1 MDKKKAAV
9 CLLLI
14 SICGCIGGNT
24 PKERTPNVVNVE
36 STIGYE
42 HVGDSACTF
51 EIFWACAPD
60 YANLQQVLSRVVKY
74 HGPHA
79 PDVAEIVTN
88 SLKNQRIHLKFSN
101 VEKGDKILLNY
112 TAHVRLY
119 PERASTEDVASIPI
133 PSSSVYPAEVQKY
146 LNPGTGIEITDELTA
161 YADTI
166 TSANTYHEVVCAIV
180 REVHSYP
187 LDNSRNEDYVGGTV
201 VVKRFPDPYAR
212 TATQVYQDGTGA
224 CSELSRLV
232 ASLCRIK
239 NVPCRTVSQFES
251 GRITHT
257 WNQVYIPGIWI
268 DIDATTGKC
277 PKQPVVLRGVPYLY
291 IDQDENDEFVI
302 EMTTSPGTE
311 CRALGDEELAS
322 LLEKE
327 ELWHTL

>member
-1 MDKKKAAV
+1 MDKKKAAL

-14 SICGCIGGNT
+14 TICGCIGGNT
-24 PKERTPNVVNVE
+24 KERAPNLVTVE

-42 HVGDSACTF
+42 HVGDSPCTF
-51 EIFWACAPD
+51 EIFWACVSD
-60 YANLQQVLSRVVKY
+60 YANVQEVLSRVVKY

-79 PDVAEIVTN
+79 PDVAEIVTD
-88 SLKNQRIHLKFSN
+88 SLKNQRIHLRFSN
-101 VEKGDKILLNY
+101 VEKGDKILLTY
-112 TAHVRLY
+112 TARLRLY
-119 PERASTEDVASIPI
+119 PERASTKDIASVPI
-133 PSSSVYPAEVQKY
+133 PSSVYPAEVQKY
-146 LNPGTGIEITDELTA
+146 LHPGRGIEITDELIT

-166 TSANTYHEVVCAIV
+166 TSANTCHEVVCAIV

-187 LDNSRNEDYVGGTV
+187 LDNSRNEDYVGGSV
-201 VVKRFPDPYAR
+201 VVERFPDPYAR
-212 TATQVYQDGTGA
+212 TAVEVYQDGTGA

-257 WNQVYIPGIWI
+257 WNQVYIQGTWI
-268 DIDATTGKC
+268 DIDATFGKC
-277 PKQPVVLRGVPYLY
+277 PKQPVVLKGVPYLY
-291 IDQDENDEFVI
+291 IDQNENDEFVI

-327 ELWHTL
+327 GLWHTLSS